1 MELKQKQISIE
12 MTIIC
17 PYIVNT
23 GMFAGLKTTASWLLP
38 ILDQCKVADKI
49 IEAVVYRKE
58 SVFLPWIYEY
68 LLVVYRLLPP
78 KF

>member
-1 MELKQKQISIE
+1 MELKQKRIPVE

-23 GMFAGLKTTASWLLP
+23 GMFAGLKTTVSWLLP
-38 ILDQCKVADKI
+38 ILDQCQVADDIRKAI
-49 IEAVVYRKE
+49 IDRKE
-58 SVFLPWIYEY
+58 SVFLPWLYEY

-78 KF
+78 KI